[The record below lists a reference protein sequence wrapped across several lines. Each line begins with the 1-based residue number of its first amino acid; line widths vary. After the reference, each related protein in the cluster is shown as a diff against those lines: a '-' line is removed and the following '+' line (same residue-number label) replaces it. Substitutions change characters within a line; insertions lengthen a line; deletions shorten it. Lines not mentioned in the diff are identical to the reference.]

1 MSTKLKLNQALAEEA
16 LQRTRRDEGHKWF
29 TAGIR
34 SMVMDGARKVY
45 TPNDEDGEQLPPDE
59 KIVQDTGPAV
69 LRQLVDYYIPYMDA
83 VATKDFG
90 NVEARAD
97 VILDGKTVLA
107 GAPVPHLLFVE
118 KMLGEWRGYINAMP
132 QRDRA
137 KRWERQEGDI
147 WETDAVTQNRS
158 IKAQLPVEVS
168 PATKEHKAQVMVMEK
183 ANFVGTYQTVH
194 TSGAYSQEEKETLLH
209 RIDALLG
216 AVRRAREQ
224 ANTTEIDTRDIAQCL
239 FNNIFK

>member
-1 MSTKLKLNQALAEEA
+1 MKLKLNQALAEEA

-34 SMVMDGARKVY
+34 SMVMDGARKIY
-45 TPNDEDGEQLPPDE
+45 TSNDEDGEQLPPDE
-59 KIVQDTGPAV
+59 KIVQDTAPNV
-69 LRQLVDYYIPYMDA
+69 LSQLVGYYVPYMDA

-90 NVEARAD
+90 NVAASAD
-97 VILDGKTVLA
+97 VVLDGKVVIEA
-107 GAPVPHLLFVE
+107 APVPFLLFVE

-137 KRWERQEGDI
+137 KRWVRQEGMV
-147 WETDAVTQNRS
+147 WETAPVTQNRS
-158 IKAQLPVEVS
+158 IKEKVPVEVS
-168 PATKEHKAQVMVMEK
+168 KATKEHPAQVLVTER
-183 ANFVGTYQTVH
+183 AVFVGTYQTTH
-194 TSGAYSQEEKETLLH
+194 TSGAYSQEEKEKLLL
-209 RIDALLG
+209 RVDTLLG

-224 ANTTEIDTRDIAQCL
+224 ANTTEIDAKEVAKYL